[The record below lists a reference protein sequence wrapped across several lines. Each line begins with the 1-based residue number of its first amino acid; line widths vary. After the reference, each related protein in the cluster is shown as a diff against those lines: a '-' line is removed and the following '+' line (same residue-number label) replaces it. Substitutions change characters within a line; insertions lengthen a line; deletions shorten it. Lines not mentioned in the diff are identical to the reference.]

1 MKRFLRFTLIELLV
15 VIAIIAILAAMLLP
29 ALAKAREKARAI
41 SCVSNI
47 KQLGLG
53 MIMYTDD
60 YQRLPVAYPCHYYV
74 LPNGNIYAN
83 TSPSSGY
90 RLWTSLIYEYV
101 GDLKVF
107 DCPSNTFVWTGNY
120 SGTSDYGI
128 NFYAGAQ
135 PLSQFVNPS
144 ACMFFSEAEGS
155 DSYNLDSDVEPGSA
169 VQGAAN
175 GEMVG
180 RHNEGLNNTYAD
192 GHVDW
197 LRRVAVPIYPAYGSP
212 GKLVPDLQ
220 RDEPLSHELLAKSGK
235 VKGIRKLFSGA
246 FIF

>member
-41 SCVSNI
+41 SCVSNM

-53 MIMYTDD
+53 LIMYTDD
-60 YQRLPVAYPCHYYV
+60 YLRLVAAYPNTTYV
-74 LPNGNIYAN
+74 LPNGG
-83 TSPSSGY
+83 THTGY
-90 RLWTSLIYEYV
+90 RLWTSMIFDYV

-107 DCPSNTFVWTGNY
+107 DCPSNTFVWKGGY
-120 SGTSDYGI
+120 SGTCDYGI
-128 NFYAGAQ
+128 NNLAGSGSYT
-135 PLSQFVNPS
+135 LSQFVNPS
-144 ACMFFSEAEGS
+144 ACMFFSEAEGV
-155 DSYNLDSDVEPGSA
+155 DSYHLNSGENTTGWTLSA
-169 VQGAAN
+169 VN

-197 LRRVAVPIYPAYGSP
+197 LRRVAVPIHPAFGSP
-212 GKLVPDLQ
+212 GKYWSPTYTGTN
-220 RDEPLSHELLAKSGK
+220 P
-235 VKGIRKLFSGA
+235 
-246 FIF
+246 

>member
-41 SCVSNI
+41 SCVSNM

-60 YQRLPVAYPCHYYV
+60 YLRLPVNYPNTTYV
-74 LPNGNIYAN
+74 LPNGN
-83 TSPSSGY
+83 THTGY
-90 RLWTSLIYEYV
+90 RLWPSLVFDYV
-101 GDLKVF
+101 GDLKAF

-120 SGTSDYGI
+120 SGACDYGI
-128 NFYAGAQ
+128 NYWASTQ

-144 ACMFFSEAEGS
+144 ACMFFSEAEGP
-155 DSYNLDSDVEPGSA
+155 DSYNLDSDISPTEN

-197 LRRVAVPIYPAYGSP
+197 LRRVAVPLYPTYGSP
-212 GKLVPDLQ
+212 GKYWSPTYTGTN
-220 RDEPLSHELLAKSGK
+220 P
-235 VKGIRKLFSGA
+235 
-246 FIF
+246 

>member
-41 SCVSNI
+41 SCVSNM

-60 YQRLPVAYPCHYYV
+60 YQRLPAAYACHYYV

-83 TSPSSGY
+83 TSANSGY

-101 GDLKVF
+101 GDLKAF
-107 DCPSNTFVWTGNY
+107 DCPSNTYVWKGGYTG
-120 SGTSDYGI
+120 TCDYGI
-128 NFYAGAQ
+128 NSLAGNYT
-135 PLSQFVNPS
+135 LSQFVNPS
-144 ACMFFSEAEGS
+144 ACMFFSEAEGV
-155 DSYNLDSDVEPGSA
+155 DSYHLNSGTNTTGWGQSA
-169 VQGAAN
+169 VN

-197 LRRVAVPIYPAYGSP
+197 LRRIAVPIHPAFGSH
-212 GKLVPDLQ
+212 GKYWSPTYTGSN
-220 RDEPLSHELLAKSGK
+220 P
-235 VKGIRKLFSGA
+235 
-246 FIF
+246 